1 MVPCYTFCSEKP
13 LAPPSFWQGS
23 PDVPV
28 YQEGRKNGYTAQE
41 LAEIIFS
48 VSEDKFLCRKQPL
61 RIRSRKAFLIDLRFI
76 SLENLTADDNG
87 HYKHQGTRT
96 KVCTVDVDEECHI
109 REFKITDKKRNER
122 HSHNSYYLIERNR
135 VCESCDALKTKTS
148 YFEGNNND
156 YDNDDCCSFFK
167 PRLAHPARALL
178 FISASFFMSTVQL
191 DIQLSDHP

>member
-1 MVPCYTFCSEKP
+1 MVPCYTSCSEKP
-13 LAPPSFWQGS
+13 LAPPSCWQGS

-48 VSEDKFLCRKQPL
+48 VPEDKFLCRKQPL

-87 HYKHQGTRT
+87 PYKHQGTRT

-109 REFKITDKKRNER
+109 REFKITDRKRNEL
-122 HSHNSYYLIERNR
+122 HSHNSHYLIEPNR
-135 VCESCDALKTKTS
+135 VCESCDALKTKKS
-148 YFEGNNND
+148 YFEGND

-167 PRLAHPARALL
+167 SRLANPARALL
-178 FISASFFMSTVQL
+178 FISASFFMSNAQL